1 MVMLLRGRREIAIR
15 MLLVFLFA
23 GSAPQRGAWATDWPK
38 LPDGRV
44 VVDIKGV
51 HLALPE
57 KGSDLLIVRF
67 SADGRDMAG
76 SGGQGWELTLE
87 RILQS
92 PDEARRLFS
101 RSGMVHVS
109 INNVITRSDLWLNKF
124 NRWEFRSLGI
134 ELSIGAPAALANCK
148 TWESDFRQLRASLIA
163 RDSRIAGDGWAEF
176 VRGRSP
182 ISRIYV
188 QVQFAAFIS
197 DLTCNAL
204 KTCYAPKCLSPDV
217 GLSYAFSEE
226 VHDRPTWIAFNAR
239 VTDVLR
245 FVLLD
250 LIK

>member
-1 MVMLLRGRREIAIR
+1 MLLRRRREIVIR

-57 KGSDLLIVRF
+57 KGGDLRIVKF

-76 SGGQGWELTLE
+76 SNGQGWELTLE
-87 RILQS
+87 RVLQS
-92 PDEARRLFS
+92 PDEARGLFS

-109 INNVITRSDLWLNKF
+109 ISNVTDRSDLWLNKF
-124 NRWEFRSLGI
+124 NRWEFRSLRIG
-134 ELSIGAPAALANCK
+134 LSIGAPAALANCEA
-148 TWESDFRQLRASLIA
+148 WESDFRQLRASLIA
-163 RDSRIAGDGWAEF
+163 SDSRIAGDGWAEF

-182 ISRIYV
+182 IPRIYV
-188 QVQFAAFIS
+188 QVQSAAFIS

-204 KTCYAPKCLSPDV
+204 GSCYAPKCLSPDV
-217 GLSYAFSEE
+217 GLSYVFNEE
-226 VHDRPTWIAFNAR
+226 VHDRTTWIAFNAKIA
-239 VTDVLR
+239 DVLR